1 MCCQHPARLQL
12 RRFLTCLTPATSTF
26 TRTTPMTL
34 AAPCAGLLDVWFS
47 LAGISGLWAA
57 ARSDAS
63 SAPAS
68 RAIAAVEQPLSLLSA
83 LQLALLLCL
92 MAVLLASAALVL
104 VAPKTYRKWRE
115 QLLFVGKVAMVSGL
129 MAMQSS
135 SSFPGVHLDQ
145 QQSWLSSL
153 REPPQSM
160 QATNVLLAVGT
171 VQAFV
176 LLALMVRVSAYLP
189 MQLIHVTAL
198 LTTVLNSGSSG
209 LGMVLYA
216 VQLLVCGLWAPTT
229 TLVHLELSARR
240 SFLARHLSQG
250 CCGAGKL
257 AGL

>member
-1 MCCQHPARLQL
+1 
-12 RRFLTCLTPATSTF
+12 
-26 TRTTPMTL
+26 MTL

-57 ARSDAS
+57 VRSDSS

-68 RAIAAVEQPLSLLSA
+68 QATAAAEQPLSLLSA
-83 LQLALLLCL
+83 LQLALLLSL
-92 MAVLLASAALVL
+92 MAALLASAVLVL

-115 QLLFVGKVAMVSGL
+115 QLIFVGKVAMVSGL
-129 MAMQSS
+129 VAMQPGSG
-135 SSFPGVHLDQ
+135 FPGGPLDQ
-145 QQSWLSSL
+145 QPPWLSFL
-153 REPPQSM
+153 RDSPQSI

-171 VQAFV
+171 AQAF
-176 LLALMVRVSAYLP
+176 LLLVLMVRVSAYLP

-198 LTTVLNSGSSG
+198 LTTVLNSGSSE

-216 VQLLVCGLWAPTT
+216 VQLLVCGIWAPTT